1 MCQLMVSVTLTGL
14 RLDSSAAVAG
24 NAAATGA
31 GPGGENGFISSIQVG
46 LVAPPEPQTR
56 GGTQN
61 LRHLH

>member
-1 MCQLMVSVTLTGL
+1 MVSVTLTGL